1 MIKRLLTVT
10 ALAFAALPGVAHA
23 CVQPATSQP
32 FAQFGDKADYWL
44 APGGSFEPGG
54 PAWTLNHA
62 AVVNDNERFFVN
74 ARSDTHALTLEPGGQ
89 AVSPAFCADASNP
102 TLRLFARKTGG
113 AGTLKVELLFTNVD
127 GRYSE
132 RVAGF
137 STQTGVAGW
146 TPTPALK
153 LATAMPAGQLAKGDM
168 SVQLRF
174 TAGPDAGAWTI
185 DDVYVDPY
193 KFD

>member
-1 MIKRLLTVT
+1 VIKRLLTLT

-23 CVQPATSQP
+23 CTQPATTHP
-32 FAQFGDKADYWL
+32 FALFGDKSDYWL
-44 APGGSFEPGG
+44 APGGSFEAGG
-54 PAWTLNHA
+54 PAWTLKNA
-62 AVVNDNERFFVN
+62 GVVNDNERFFVTN
-74 ARSDTHALTLEPGGQ
+74 STDTSALALQPGGR
-89 AVSPAFCADASNP
+89 AVSPVFCVDASNP
-102 TLRLFARKTGG
+102 TLRLFARKSGG
-113 AGTLKVELLFTNVD
+113 AGTLKVELLYRNAD

-137 STQTGVAGW
+137 STQTGVTGW

-153 LATAMPAGQLAKGDM
+153 LASAMPFGQLAKGDM
-168 SVQLRF
+168 TVQLRF
-174 TAGPDAGAWTI
+174 TAGNEPGAWTI